1 MDKKEYIL
9 SVVKKRIRTVDPNAH
24 ILLFG
29 SRARNDAGP
38 DSDWDFLILTD
49 FKVDRV
55 LRNRIYDELFETE
68 LETDQVLT
76 GIIQNKDQWEEY
88 SDTPICRNIS
98 REGIEI

>member
-9 SVVKKRIRTVDPNAH
+9 SVVKKRIRAVDPNAR

-29 SRARNDAGP
+29 SRARKDASP

-49 FKVDRV
+49 FEVDRI

-76 GIIQNKDQWEEY
+76 GIIQNKEQREEY
-88 SDTPICRNIS
+88 KSIPIYQNIS
-98 REGIEI
+98 QDGFEI

>member
-9 SVVKKRIRTVDPNAH
+9 SAVKKRILTVDPNAR

-29 SRARNDAGP
+29 SRARNDASS

-49 FKVDRV
+49 FEVDRI

-68 LETDQVLT
+68 LETDQILT
-76 GIIQNKDQWEEY
+76 GIIQKKEQGEEY
-88 SDTPICRNIS
+88 KITPIYQNIS
-98 REGIEI
+98 QDGLEI